1 METVMSLIATLST
14 KQKVELL
21 KELYHDIAG
30 KGQDGDTMLAHINP
44 EEALLLKAYGG
55 SGTINPYTGLPE
67 YKKAVKKIATVAAI
81 AFGGYAAFGLGSLGS
96 FGYMGSGLGSFA
108 KLATTGLSLSQATS
122 IAGLGLQVASSLQAR
137 KYAGQQSKF
146 EAARVAEA
154 KKLEESRQRQSE
166 VEARQARLAQVREQR
181 IRTGQVVAA
190 TGGAGLGMAG
200 TSSFTGAV
208 GSMAT
213 QAAANIGQINVAQGF
228 AQEQSGYNIA
238 AAEAASKGYQSGVQA
253 SQWQNMGTLASGM
266 SKDFI
271 NIFNV

>member
-1 METVMSLIATLST
+1 M
-14 KQKVELL
+14 
-21 KELYHDIAG
+21 G
-30 KGQDGDTMLAHINP
+30 
-44 EEALLLKAYGG
+44 
-55 SGTINPYTGLPE
+55 
-67 YKKAVKKIATVAAI
+67 KAVKTVATVAAI
-81 AFGGYAAFGLGSLGS
+81 GFGGYAAFGLGSLGS
-96 FGYMGSGLGSFA
+96 MGYMGSNIGTLG

-122 IAGLGLQVASSLQAR
+122 IAGLGLQVASSIQSK
-137 KYAGQQSKF
+137 KYADKQSKY
-146 EAARVAEA
+146 EALRVAEA
-154 KKLEESRQRQSE
+154 KKLEESRRRQSE

-238 AAEAASKGYQSGVQA
+238 AADYASKSAQAGAQST
-253 SQWQNMGTLASGM
+253 QWQNMGTLASGM

-271 NIFNV
+271 NIFQV